1 MASANLLNPEKILEL
16 LAELES
22 SDSDKYAGITQSTRQ
37 YFFADPLMPLFT
49 NGQPSIGNKL
59 AFELF
64 KSKNKHGF
72 YISMDINDFRLV
84 NAINHEEGDNAIRKI
99 GYILRGATNG
109 LKKSKLFRAGGD
121 EFVFFT
127 EIEAEIEIFIT
138 NVIDGLENGL
148 AQLDLIDGRIK
159 LSLSFGV
166 GKSYLEADKALIIA
180 KLDKKNKLNP
190 IYNLI

>member
-1 MASANLLNPEKILEL
+1 MATANLLNPEKILEL
-16 LAELES
+16 LSELES
-22 SDSDKYAGITQSTRQ
+22 SDYEKYAGITQSTRQ

-138 NVIDGLENGL
+138 NVINVL
-148 AQLDLIDGRIK
+148 AQLDLIDGRK
-159 LSLSFGV
+159 LSMSFGI
-166 GKSYLEADKALIIA
+166 GKTYLEADKALIIA